1 MAISAELL
9 EFVKTGLDRRIP
21 KNQLEE
27 VLRKAGWEQ
36 EQVTR
41 AVGRYA
47 DVDFAIPV
55 PRPSSYVTPR
65 EAFIYVLMFATLYLS
80 AYHLGSLV
88 FELINKAFPDA
99 AAQQYESLRADSTI
113 RWAVASIVVSF
124 PVFLYMARLIGSE
137 LRADVTKRTSKIRKQ
152 LTYLTLLIAAAV
164 LIGDV
169 TTLIYNFLGGEL
181 TVRFAL
187 KIATAAAIAGTAFA
201 YYLRQLRDD
210 ERALSL

>member
-9 EFVKTGLDRRIP
+9 EFVKAGLDRGIP
-21 KNQLEE
+21 KTQLAE
-27 VLRKAGWEQ
+27 VLRSAGWEQ
-36 EQVTR
+36 EQVAR

-55 PRPSSYVTPR
+55 PRPSIYVTPR
-65 EAFIYVLMFATLYLS
+65 EAFMYVLMFATLYLS
-80 AYHLGSLV
+80 AYHLGSLL

-99 AAQQYESLRADSTI
+99 AAQSYELMNADSSI

-124 PVFLYMARLIGSE
+124 PVFLHMATLISNE
-137 LRADVTKRTSKIRKQ
+137 LRLDVTKRMSRVRKQ

-181 TVRFAL
+181 TVRFVL
-187 KIATAAAIAGTAFA
+187 KILTAGAIAGTAFA
-201 YYLRQLRDD
+201 YYLRQLRAD
-210 ERALSL
+210 ERSLSV